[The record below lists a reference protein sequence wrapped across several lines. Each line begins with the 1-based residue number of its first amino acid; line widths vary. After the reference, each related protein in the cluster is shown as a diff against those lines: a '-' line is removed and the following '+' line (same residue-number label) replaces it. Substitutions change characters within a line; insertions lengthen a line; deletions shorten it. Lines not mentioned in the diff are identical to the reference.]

1 MIFPY
6 LSHMEVNIRQR
17 GFAIGTILLAVVL
30 IAVIVSAIAV
40 SSRGNKMEAK
50 GEKAGLHV
58 STVMGQMLGLEQLI
72 ERATIKGAD
81 IKNIVIRVPPANCAF
96 GGYAGYTGPL
106 PGRYSVLCSAGMGT
120 RCNPATDFNC
130 VGDNLPQPPPDI
142 MAEEF
147 KGRGFYSTWNLTPSA
162 TVPFSRSLITLA
174 GINRSACLEFNRK
187 VNDPTAT
194 TIRHST
200 LIVSPVI
207 WGVGLVL
214 PPNSNNFSILQLAE
228 YQKLYP
234 KSGCIAIEEDD
245 GSDDNTFMF
254 YYFLN

>member
-1 MIFPY
+1 MIIPY
-6 LSHMEVNIRQR
+6 LSGMRTSFCQR

-30 IAVIVSAIAV
+30 IAVIVSAVAV

-72 ERATIKGAD
+72 ERMTIKGID
-81 IKNIVIRVPPANCAF
+81 IRNIVTRVPPSNCAIP
-96 GGYAGYTGPL
+96 GYAGPML
-106 PGRYSVLCSAGMGT
+106 GRYAALCPAGMGT
-120 RCNPATDFNC
+120 RCDPAADFNC
-130 VGDNLPQPPPDI
+130 VGGNLPQPPSDI

-147 KGRGFYSTWNLTPSA
+147 EGRGFYTTWNLTPSA
-162 TVPFSRSLITLA
+162 TVPFSRSFISLA

-187 VNDPTAT
+187 VNDPTAS
-194 TIRHST
+194 TIRHSS
-200 LIVSPVI
+200 LIVSSVL
-207 WGVGLVL
+207 WGRGLVL
-214 PPNSNNFSILQLAE
+214 PPNSNNFSILQLEE

-234 KSGCIAIEEDD
+234 KAGCIAIQEDD
-245 GSDDNTFMF
+245 GSNDNTFMF